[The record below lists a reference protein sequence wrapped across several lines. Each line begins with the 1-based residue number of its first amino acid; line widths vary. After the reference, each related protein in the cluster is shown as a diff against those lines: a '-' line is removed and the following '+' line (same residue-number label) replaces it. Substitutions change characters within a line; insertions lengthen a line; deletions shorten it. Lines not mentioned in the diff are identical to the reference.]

1 MTVAVH
7 WEQLQP
13 MQFSSIQKL
22 QADYPAMFRPFSF
35 PSPVQGSL
43 DLDATI
49 WRLKLKKDKAER
61 LNLRL
66 RAVRNVNQL
75 LVKEKDRARLI
86 QGICDTLIENRDY
99 HNAWIA
105 LLDQSGELV
114 SSAEAGLGGRF
125 SLIAE
130 QLKHGVLT
138 GCARSALA
146 QSGVV
151 LTEDPVLDCRDCRLS
166 ESYAGRGGMAVRL
179 EYEGD
184 VYGIMSLSIP
194 KEFIKETEEHGLVEE
209 IAGDI
214 AFGLHTIE
222 LDQEHKQVGDALRES
237 EKRLSQIVQ
246 VNPIPTFVINKKHV
260 ITHWNRACE
269 NLTGISSDKMI
280 GTQNQWLAFYSEE
293 RPVLADFIVDNRKEC
308 RIAEYYEG
316 KFRKSDVIEEGY
328 EAEDFFPALGEK
340 GKWLFFTAAPMKDTE
355 GKVTG
360 AIETLQDI
368 SEHKEIEEALQK
380 NMQDLNKRV
389 KELNC
394 LFSISNLVE
403 KQDISLEKIFQGTV
417 DLIPPAWQY
426 PEITCARIVLEG
438 QEFKT
443 ENFEETIWK
452 QAGDIIVHDV
462 QRGILEVCY
471 LEERPDDEEGPFIKE
486 ERDLLNAITERLGRI
501 TERKQT
507 EHALQESERRF
518 RDLIEHSL
526 IGICIIQNSRIVY
539 QNPEQERLLGP
550 LPRPSKL
557 TDYENIHPDDVE
569 KIKDFYQ
576 DLSSR
581 KVKSQETEYRFY
593 PVDESGNRLD
603 MKWVHCQASIIEY
616 QGREAVLVNMMDVTR
631 AKALENILRVQD
643 KMSSLGRV
651 AAGIAHEIRNPLSG
665 INIYLN
671 TMEKLYDRGD
681 KPEQLKQIFRQ
692 LQSASNKIES
702 VIRRVMDFSKPSEPN
717 FVTID
722 INGPIEEA
730 MSLSSV
736 TLRKRGIK
744 LEKALAEH
752 MPQCKADPQLIEQV
766 ILNLLTN
773 AAEAMK
779 NVEGEKRI
787 GVSSSLENDCIIVKV
802 CDSGPG
808 VPFHIKE
815 KVFDPFYTTK
825 NGSTGIGLSL
835 SHRIITDHGGSLD
848 VYPSE
853 WGGAEFRIEIPLGR
867 GTELR

>member
-1 MTVAVH
+1 
-7 WEQLQP
+7 LN
-13 MQFSSIQKL
+13 
-22 QADYPAMFRPFSF
+22 
-35 PSPVQGSL
+35 
-43 DLDATI
+43 
-49 WRLKLKKDKAER
+49 KDKAER
-61 LNLRL
+61 LNLCL

-86 QGICDTLIENRDY
+86 QGICDTLIENRGY

-105 LLDQSGELV
+105 LLDRSRKLV
-114 SSAEAGLGGRF
+114 SSAEAGVGGRF

-146 QSGVV
+146 QSQIV
-151 LTEDPVLDCRDCRLS
+151 LTENPVSDCRDCPLS
-166 ESYAGRGGMAVRL
+166 ESYAGRGGMTVRL
-179 EYEGD
+179 EHEGD

-194 KEFIKETEEHGLVEE
+194 KEFIQEKEEHGLVEE

-222 LDQEHKQVGDALRES
+222 LDQER
-237 EKRLSQIVQ
+237 
-246 VNPIPTFVINKKHV
+246 
-260 ITHWNRACE
+260 
-269 NLTGISSDKMI
+269 
-280 GTQNQWLAFYSEE
+280 
-293 RPVLADFIVDNRKEC
+293 
-308 RIAEYYEG
+308 
-316 KFRKSDVIEEGY
+316 
-328 EAEDFFPALGEK
+328 
-340 GKWLFFTAAPMKDTE
+340 
-355 GKVTG
+355 
-360 AIETLQDI
+360 
-368 SEHKEIEEALQK
+368 KEIEEALQK

-394 LFSISNLVE
+394 LFSISSLVE
-403 KQDISLEKIFQGTV
+403 KKDISFEEIFQGTV

-443 ENFEETIWK
+443 DNFEDTIWK
-452 QAGDIIVHDV
+452 FGGDIIVYDEPK
-462 QRGILEVCY
+462 GTLEVCY
-471 LEERPDDEEGPFIKE
+471 LEERSEHEEGPFAKE
-486 ERDLLNAITERLGRI
+486 ERALLNAITERLGHI

-507 EHALQESERRF
+507 EHALQKSERRF

-526 IGICIIQNSRIVY
+526 IGICIIQNNRIVY

-603 MKWVHCQASIIEY
+603 MKWVHCRTSLIEY
-616 QGREAVLVNMMDVTR
+616 QGREAILVNMMDVTR

-681 KPEQLKQIFRQ
+681 KPEQLKQIFGQ

-717 FVTID
+717 FVLID
-722 INGPIEEA
+722 INDPVEEA
-730 MSLSSV
+730 ISLSSV

-779 NVEGEKRI
+779 NSEGEKKI
-787 GVSSSLENDCIIVKV
+787 GVSSFLENDCIVVKV

-808 VPFHIKE
+808 IPFHIKE

-835 SHRIITDHGGSLD
+835 SHRIITDHGGSLN
-848 VYPSE
+848 VYPSQ
-853 WGGAEFRIEIPLGR
+853 WGGAEFRIQIPLAKDVDSR
-867 GTELR
+867 